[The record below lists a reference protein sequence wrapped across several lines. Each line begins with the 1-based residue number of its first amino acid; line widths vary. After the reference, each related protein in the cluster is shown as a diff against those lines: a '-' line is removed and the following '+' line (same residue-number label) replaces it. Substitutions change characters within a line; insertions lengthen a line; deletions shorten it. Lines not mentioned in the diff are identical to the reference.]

1 MLRRY
6 RALTHARNMEFLRD
20 RASLGWNL
28 LFPLVLVAGLAII
41 FGGPPRA
48 LFKVAVIGA
57 GDPVQASAHPFL
69 TTRYTDFFAL
79 PADGE
84 DAAVAKVGR
93 HRLDMLID
101 LRAPARYWVN
111 PESPKGYVLE
121 RLLAAAGGPALTHGT
136 VPGKPIRYIDFLLP
150 GILGMNMMFSCLWG
164 VGYVV
169 VRYRK
174 SGFLKRLNATP
185 VRPIEFILA
194 QLTSRLLLIMGI
206 TLVVYVGTDW
216 VVGFRMEGSYAL
228 LALVTTLGALA
239 MIAMGFVVAAFVTSE
254 ELAGGILNFLSWPMM
269 LLSGVWFS
277 MEGTQPWLQQ
287 LAQLFPL
294 THMVG
299 GARAVMLDGAGWAQ
313 LAPQL
318 LTLTAMTL
326 AFLAIGARIFRWRAD

>member
-6 RALTHARNMEFLRD
+6 LALTHARNMEFLRD

-28 LFPLVLVAGLAII
+28 LFPLVMVAGLAII
-41 FGGPPRA
+41 FGGPPRP

-57 GDPVQASAHPFL
+57 GDPVQADAHPFL
-69 TTRYTDFFAL
+69 GTRYAEFYPL
-79 PADGE
+79 PAAE
-84 DAAVAKVGR
+84 RDAAVAKVGR
-93 HRLDMLID
+93 HRLDMLLD
-101 LRAPARYWVN
+101 LQPPPRYWIN

-121 RLLAAAGGPALTHGT
+121 RLLRAAGGATLEPGA
-136 VPGKPIRYIDFLLP
+136 VPGRPIRYIDFLLP

-194 QLTSRLLLIMGI
+194 QLSSRLLLIMGV

-216 VVGFRMEGSYAL
+216 VISFRMEGSHAL
-228 LALVTTLGALA
+228 LALMATLGALS

-277 MEGTQPWLQQ
+277 MEGSQPWLQQ
-287 LAQLFPL
+287 LAQVFPL
-294 THMVG
+294 THLVG
-299 GARAVMLDGAGWAQ
+299 GARAIMLDGAGVAEVM
-313 LAPQL
+313 PQL
-318 LTLTAMTL
+318 LTLAVMTVV
-326 AFLAIGARIFRWRAD
+326 FLAIGARIFRWRAD

>member
-1 MLRRY
+1 
-6 RALTHARNMEFLRD
+6 MEFLRD

-28 LFPLVLVAGLAII
+28 LFPLVLVAGLAVI
-41 FGGPPRA
+41 FGGPPRP
-48 LFKVAVIGA
+48 LFKVAVIDA
-57 GDPVQASAHPFL
+57 GDPVQTSAHPFL
-69 TTRYTDFFAL
+69 TMRYAEFFAL
-79 PADGE
+79 PASDHE
-84 DAAVAKVGR
+84 AAVARVGR
-93 HRLDMLID
+93 HRLDMLLD
-101 LRAPARYWVN
+101 LGAQPRYWIN

-121 RLLAAAGGPALTHGT
+121 RVLMAAGGPPVARGE
-136 VPGKPIRYIDFLLP
+136 VPGRPIRYIDFLLP
-150 GILGMNMMFSCLWG
+150 GIMGMNMMFSCLWG

-194 QLTSRLLLIMGI
+194 QLTSRLLLIMAI
-206 TLVVYVGTDW
+206 TVVVYVGTDW
-216 VVGFRMEGSYAL
+216 VIGFRMEGSHAL

-254 ELAGGILNFLSWPMM
+254 ELAGGILNFVSWPMM

-277 MEGTQPWLQQ
+277 MEGSQPWLQQ

-299 GARAVMLDGAGWAQ
+299 AARAIMLDGAG
-313 LAPQL
+313 LRDVAPQIA
-318 LTLTAMTL
+318 TMTAMT
-326 AFLAIGARIFRWRAD
+326 AGFLAIGARIFRWRAD

>member
-6 RALTHARNMEFLRD
+6 LALTHARNMEFLRD

-28 LFPLVLVAGLAII
+28 LFPLVMVAGLAVIL
-41 FGGPPRA
+41 GGPPRP

-57 GDPVQASAHPFL
+57 GEPVAVSTHPFL
-69 TTRYTDFFAL
+69 GTRYAEFFTLA
-79 PADGE
+79 ADQRE
-84 DAAVAKVGR
+84 AAVAKVGR

-101 LRAPARYWVN
+101 FSAAPRYWIN

-121 RLLAAAGGPALTHGT
+121 RLLVAAGGPSLAHGA
-136 VPGKPIRYIDFLLP
+136 VPGRPIRYIDFLLP

-194 QLTSRLLLIMGI
+194 QLTSRLALIMGI

-216 VVGFRMEGSYAL
+216 VIGFRMEGSHTL
-228 LALVTTLGALA
+228 LLLVATLGALA

-254 ELAGGILNFLSWPMM
+254 ELAGGILNLVSWPMM

-277 MEGTQPWLQQ
+277 MEGSQPWLQQ
-287 LAQLFPL
+287 LAAVFPL
-294 THMVG
+294 THLVG
-299 GARAVMLDGAGWAQ
+299 AARAIMLDGAGVREVAAQ
-313 LAPQL
+313 V
-318 LTLTAMTL
+318 LTLGGMTV
-326 AFLAIGARIFRWRAD
+326 AFLVIGARIFRWRAD

>member
-6 RALTHARNMEFLRD
+6 LALTHARNMEFLRD

-28 LFPLVLVAGLAII
+28 LFPLVMVAGLAII
-41 FGGPPRA
+41 FGGPPRP

-57 GDPVQASAHPFL
+57 GEPVELSAHPFL
-69 TTRYTDFFAL
+69 ATRYAEFYAL
-79 PADGE
+79 PADQRE
-84 DAAVAKVGR
+84 AAVAKVGR
-93 HRLDMLID
+93 HRLDMLLD
-101 LRAPARYWVN
+101 LGASPRYWVN

-121 RLLAAAGGPALTHGT
+121 RLLKAAGGPPLEHGA
-136 VPGKPIRYIDFLLP
+136 VPGRPIRYIDFLLP

-194 QLTSRLLLIMGI
+194 QLTSRLLLIMAI
-206 TLVVYVGTDW
+206 TVVVYVGTDW
-216 VVGFRMEGSYAL
+216 VIGFRMEGSHAL

-277 MEGTQPWLQQ
+277 MEGSQPWLQQ
-287 LAQLFPL
+287 LADIFPL
-294 THMVG
+294 THLVG
-299 GARAVMLDGAGWAQ
+299 AARAIMLDGAGVREV
-313 LAPQL
+313 APQIAAMS
-318 LTLTAMTL
+318 AMTL
-326 AFLAIGARIFRWRAD
+326 VFLAIGARIFRWRAD

>member
-1 MLRRY
+1 LLRRY
-6 RALTHARNMEFLRD
+6 LALTHARNMEFLRD

-28 LFPLVLVAGLAII
+28 LFPLVMVAGLAII
-41 FGGPPRA
+41 FGGPPRP

-57 GDPVQASAHPFL
+57 GEPVQTAAHPFL
-69 TTRYTDFFAL
+69 ATRYAEFYAL
-79 PADGE
+79 AVDQR
-84 DAAVAKVGR
+84 DAAVVKVGR
-93 HRLDMLID
+93 HRLDMLLD
-101 LRAPARYWVN
+101 LGAEPRYWIN

-121 RLLAAAGGPALTHGT
+121 HLLLAAGGPPMAHGA
-136 VPGKPIRYIDFLLP
+136 VPGRPIRYIDFLLP

-194 QLTSRLLLIMGI
+194 QLTSRLLLIMAI
-206 TLVVYVGTDW
+206 TLVVYVGADW
-216 VVGFRMEGSYAL
+216 VLDFRMEGSHAL
-228 LALVTTLGALA
+228 LALVATLGALA
-239 MIAMGFVVAAFVTSE
+239 MIAMGFVVAAFVASE

-277 MEGTQPWLQQ
+277 MEGSQPWLQQ

-299 GARAVMLDGAGWAQ
+299 AARAIMLDGVGMGEV
-313 LAPQL
+313 APQI
-318 LTLTAMTL
+318 LTLSGMTL

>member
-6 RALTHARNMEFLRD
+6 LALTHARNMEFLRD

-28 LFPLVLVAGLAII
+28 LFPLVMVAGLAII
-41 FGGPPRA
+41 FGGPPRP

-57 GDPVQASAHPFL
+57 GEPVELSAHPFL
-69 TTRYTDFFAL
+69 STRYAEFYAL
-79 PADGE
+79 PADQRA
-84 DAAVAKVGR
+84 AAVAKVGR
-93 HRLDMLID
+93 HRLDMLLD
-101 LRAPARYWVN
+101 LGAAPRYWVN

-121 RLLAAAGGPALTHGT
+121 RLLKAAGGPPLEHGA
-136 VPGKPIRYIDFLLP
+136 VPGRPIRYIDFLLP

-194 QLTSRLLLIMGI
+194 QLTSRLLLIMAI

-216 VVGFRMEGSYAL
+216 VIGFRMEGSHAL

-277 MEGTQPWLQQ
+277 MEGSQPWLQQ
-287 LAQLFPL
+287 LADIFPL
-294 THMVG
+294 THLVG
-299 GARAVMLDGAGWAQ
+299 AARAIMLDDAGVREV
-313 LAPQL
+313 APQIAAL
-318 LTLTAMTL
+318 SAMTVG
-326 AFLAIGARIFRWRAD
+326 FLAIGARIFRWRAD

>member
-1 MLRRY
+1 
-6 RALTHARNMEFLRD
+6 MEFLRD

-28 LFPLVLVAGLAII
+28 LFPLVMVAGLAII
-41 FGGPPRA
+41 FGGPPRP

-57 GDPVQASAHPFL
+57 GDPVQVDAHPFL
-69 TTRYTDFFAL
+69 GTRYAEFYAL
-79 PADGE
+79 PATE
-84 DAAVAKVGR
+84 RDAAVAKVGR
-93 HRLDMLID
+93 HRLDMLLD
-101 LRAPARYWVN
+101 LQQPPRYWVN

-121 RLLAAAGGPALTHGT
+121 RLLRAAGGATLEPGA
-136 VPGKPIRYIDFLLP
+136 VPGRPIRYIDFLLP

-194 QLTSRLLLIMGI
+194 QLSSRLLLIMGI
-206 TLVVYVGTDW
+206 TLAVYVGTDW
-216 VVGFRMEGSYAL
+216 VIGFRMEGSHAL
-228 LALVTTLGALA
+228 LALMATLGALS

-277 MEGTQPWLQQ
+277 MEGSQPWLQQ
-287 LAQLFPL
+287 LAQVFPL
-294 THMVG
+294 THLVG
-299 GARAVMLDGAGWAQ
+299 GARAIMLDGAGMADVT
-313 LAPQL
+313 PQL
-318 LTLTAMTL
+318 LTLAVMTL
-326 AFLAIGARIFRWRAD
+326 AFLGIGARIFRWRAD

>member
-1 MLRRY
+1 
-6 RALTHARNMEFLRD
+6 MEFLRD

-28 LFPLVLVAGLAII
+28 LFPLVMVAGLAII
-41 FGGPPRA
+41 FGGPPRP

-57 GDPVQASAHPFL
+57 GEPVQTTAHPFL
-69 TTRYTDFFAL
+69 ATRYAEFFPW
-79 PADGE
+79 PADQRG
-84 DAAVAKVGR
+84 AAVAKVGR
-93 HRLDMLID
+93 HRLDMLLD
-101 LRAPARYWVN
+101 LGGQPRYWVN

-121 RLLAAAGGPALTHGT
+121 RLLLAAGGQPLEHGA
-136 VPGKPIRYIDFLLP
+136 VPGRPIRYIDFLLP

-194 QLTSRLLLIMGI
+194 QLTSRLLLIMAI

-216 VVGFRMEGSYAL
+216 VIGFRMEGSYAL
-228 LALVTTLGALA
+228 LVLVTTLGALA
-239 MIAMGFVVAAFVTSE
+239 MIAMGFVVAAFVASE

-277 MEGTQPWLQQ
+277 MEGSQPWLRQ

-294 THMVG
+294 THLVG
-299 GARAVMLDGAGWAQ
+299 AARAIMLDGAG
-313 LAPQL
+313 LREVAPQIA
-318 LTLTAMTL
+318 TMTAMM
-326 AFLAIGARIFRWRAD
+326 AGFLAIGACIFRWRAD

>member
-1 MLRRY
+1 VLRRY
-6 RALTHARNMEFLRD
+6 LALTHARNMEFLRD

-41 FGGPPRA
+41 FGGPPRP

-57 GDPVQASAHPFL
+57 GDPVQTTAHPFL
-69 TTRYTDFFAL
+69 TTRYPDFFAL
-79 PADGE
+79 PPDGE
-84 DAAVAKVGR
+84 DAAIAKVGR

-101 LRAPARYWVN
+101 LRAPARYWIN

-121 RLLAAAGGPALTHGT
+121 RLLAAAGGPVLTAGT

-194 QLTSRLLLIMGI
+194 QLTSRLLLIMAI
-206 TLVVYVGTDW
+206 TVVVYVGTDW
-216 VVGFRMEGSYAL
+216 IIGFRMEGSYGL
-228 LALVTTLGALA
+228 LATVTTLGALA
-239 MIAMGFVVAAFVTSE
+239 MIAMGFVVAAFATSE

-294 THMVG
+294 THLVG
-299 GARAVMLDGAGWAQ
+299 GARAVMLDAAGWVE

-318 LTLTAMTL
+318 LTLSAMTL
-326 AFLAIGARIFRWRAD
+326 VFLAVGARIFRWRAD